1 MLTPGRTSSTKLD
14 ITSSN
19 YCVLSAWLNRM
30 EFWKSLTIP
39 NSLKMPGV
47 ESTEDYRSEVLMNVR

>member
-1 MLTPGRTSSTKLD
+1 
-14 ITSSN
+14 
-19 YCVLSAWLNRM
+19 M